1 MRSRRPK
8 ERKRMIV
15 NSELL
20 LFGSIVLGRNRHM
33 SFLYFKS
40 NLESLLHCIHGSD
53 PLSQATSTSHST
65 KASVFGELLLI
76 SGRDRGRME
85 PIRDLAL
92 TWLSLDRDET
102 TAQEILDL
110 LQAKDE
116 AELELRL
123 RKRITFGTAGLRAAM
138 KAGFAF
144 MNTLT
149 VLQASQGLARY
160 ILDQRHDITNPNDSP
175 SVVIGYDARYNSERF
190 ARLAAAAFLA
200 SGFSVFWFGQIVHT
214 PMVPFAVKYYSA
226 SVGVMIT
233 ASHNPKNDNGYKVY
247 WKNASQI
254 IPPHDVGIAAAIE
267 KVDRIFTWDDRQ
279 VDHLRIGFWSVV
291 TRVFDEAVQAYFQ
304 SLNDLALGS
313 ADESQ
318 GPRFVYTP
326 MHGVGLPFM
335 RRAVNLFPTYAGSM
349 HVAGQQAAP
358 DPEFP
363 TVPFPN
369 PEENGALDLAKSEAD
384 RRGIS
389 FIIANDPDAD
399 RFAFA
404 EKVANVWHQ
413 FSGNQIGALFGSYIF
428 ETFSGTKS
436 QLAML
441 ASTVSSRMLA
451 SMAEKEE
458 FAFRETLTGFKWLGN
473 VAQDLQR
480 QGYDPVYAYEEAI
493 GYMFS
498 SIVWDKDGIAAAT
511 VFLKA
516 LLHWTKR
523 GLTPWSKLQQLYE
536 RYGYF
541 EDANTYLISPSPDTT
556 DKVFQDIRKLNNGSR
571 PVSLGGRSIKRWR
584 DLTLGYDTGTADG
597 KPMLPVD
604 ASAQMITCE
613 LDDVVFTARGS
624 GTEPKIKLYIEAKS
638 QSSGAAKSLANGVL
652 QSLLNEW
659 FKPEYGLRLAGT

>member
-1 MRSRRPK
+1 
-8 ERKRMIV
+8 
-15 NSELL
+15 
-20 LFGSIVLGRNRHM
+20 
-33 SFLYFKS
+33 
-40 NLESLLHCIHGSD
+40 
-53 PLSQATSTSHST
+53 
-65 KASVFGELLLI
+65 
-76 SGRDRGRME
+76 ME

-160 ILDQRHDITNPNDSP
+160 VRDQRHDITNPNDSP

-190 ARLAAAAFLA
+190 ARLAAAAFLS

-214 PMVPFAVKYYSA
+214 PMVPFAVKYYGASA
-226 SVGVMIT
+226 GVMIT

-267 KVDRIFTWDDRQ
+267 KVDRIFTWDDMQ
-279 VDHLRIGFWSVV
+279 IDHFRSGRSVV
-291 TRVFDEAVQAYFQ
+291 TRIFDEAVDAYFQ
-304 SLNDLALGS
+304 SLNDLALGP
-313 ADESQ
+313 AVEYQ

-335 RRAVNLFPTYAGSM
+335 RRAVNLLPTYAGSM
-349 HVAGQQAAP
+349 HIVGQQAAP

-413 FSGNQIGALFGSYIF
+413 FSGNQIGILFGSYIF

-451 SMAEKEE
+451 SMAEKEG
-458 FAFRETLTGFKWLGN
+458 FTFRETLTGFKWLGN

-480 QGYDPVYAYEEAI
+480 QGYAPVYAYEEAI

-498 SIVWDKDGIAAAT
+498 SVVWDKDGIAAAT

-516 LLHWTKR
+516 LLHWTKQ

-556 DKVFQDIRKLNNGSR
+556 NKVFQEIRKLNNGSR
-571 PVSLGGRSIKRWR
+571 PVSVGGRSIKRWR

-597 KPMLPVD
+597 KPILPVD

-624 GTEPKIKLYIEAKS
+624 GTEPKIKLYIEAKA
-638 QSSGAAKSLANGVL
+638 QSSGSAKSQANGVL

>member
-1 MRSRRPK
+1 
-8 ERKRMIV
+8 
-15 NSELL
+15 
-20 LFGSIVLGRNRHM
+20 
-33 SFLYFKS
+33 
-40 NLESLLHCIHGSD
+40 
-53 PLSQATSTSHST
+53 
-65 KASVFGELLLI
+65 
-76 SGRDRGRME
+76 
-85 PIRDLAL
+85 
-92 TWLSLDRDET
+92 
-102 TAQEILDL
+102 
-110 LQAKDE
+110 
-116 AELELRL
+116 
-123 RKRITFGTAGLRAAM
+123 
-138 KAGFAF
+138 
-144 MNTLT
+144 
-149 VLQASQGLARY
+149 
-160 ILDQRHDITNPNDSP
+160 
-175 SVVIGYDARYNSERF
+175 
-190 ARLAAAAFLA
+190 
-200 SGFSVFWFGQIVHT
+200 
-214 PMVPFAVKYYSA
+214 
-226 SVGVMIT
+226 MIT

-267 KVDRIFTWDDRQ
+267 NVDRILTWDDTQ
-279 VDHLRIGFWSVV
+279 VDHIRFGLRSEVV
-291 TRVFDEAVQAYFQ
+291 RRIFDETVEAYFQ
-304 SLNDLALGS
+304 SLNDLALGP
-313 ADESQ
+313 AVEYQ

-335 RRAVNLFPTYAGSM
+335 RRAVQLFPAYTGSM
-349 HVAGQQAAP
+349 HVVKQQAAP

-413 FSGNQIGALFGSYIF
+413 FSGNQIGILFGSYIF

-451 SMAEKEE
+451 SMAEKEG
-458 FAFRETLTGFKWLGN
+458 FTFRETLTGFKWLGN
-473 VAQDLQR
+473 VAQDLQL
-480 QGYDPVYAYEEAI
+480 QGYAAVYAYEEAI
-493 GYMFS
+493 GYMLS
-498 SIVWDKDGIAAAT
+498 CVVWDKDGIAAAT

-516 LLHWTKR
+516 LLHWAKH

-556 DKVFQDIRKLNNGSR
+556 NKVFQDIRKPNNGSR
-571 PVSLGGRSIKRWR
+571 PVSVGGRSIKRWR

-597 KPMLPVD
+597 KPILPVD

-624 GTEPKIKLYIEAKS
+624 GTEPKIKLYIEAKA
-638 QSSGAAKSLANGVL
+638 QSSGAAKSLANDVL